1 MKNVCPNCESD
12 LSYRAMVDGKP
23 ARKCHSCGTI
33 YGVKKATK
41 KKQVRFDP
49 DPETVK
55 ETTIDEIEFDDME
68 E

>member
-1 MKNVCPNCESD
+1 MKNVCPNCGSD

-33 YGVKKATK
+33 YGVKKPSK
-41 KKQVRFDP
+41 KTVRFE
-49 DPETVK
+49 PEPATVK
-55 ETTIDEIEFDDME
+55 DTTIDEIEFDDME